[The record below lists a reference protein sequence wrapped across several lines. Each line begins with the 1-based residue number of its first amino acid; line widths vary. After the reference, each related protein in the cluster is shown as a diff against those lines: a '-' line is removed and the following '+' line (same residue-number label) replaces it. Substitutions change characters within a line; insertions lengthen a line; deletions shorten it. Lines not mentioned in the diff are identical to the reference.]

1 MLLFLLSLFLN
12 KKSVLRLLKVLY
24 CGSKDRLPKHLTVKP
39 YLMSTTVTSNTMG
52 LFSDDQVHEQ
62 IKRIFD
68 CPAFSVSDI
77 LRRFLSYIVDETL
90 YGRSNTIK
98 EYTIAVNVLNK
109 PVSFKPQ
116 QDAIVRIHAGRLR
129 RALNYYYKEQG
140 IGDLIEIT
148 VPKGTYVP
156 VFANMTHVEPNPD
169 TELITELKKNRNDTV
184 TIAIMPFKTFE
195 KDKSRLAFADSLGQQ
210 LSAEFGRF
218 PDFSVIAYY
227 TTQQLSSKNKEIHEL
242 ASDFGAQFI
251 VTGNVHFEP
260 HRLRV
265 SVQLT
270 DALNGAQIWTQL
282 FHYNYTPSNLF
293 EVADNII
300 ANVIAA
306 LGDFN
311 GLIIQQLAKGLT
323 KNKSGRP
330 YSVML
335 SWYHDFYAAFN
346 KGGFKKAYAAMEDA
360 VEQDPTNENAWAFL
374 GELSLLAFLFNQST
388 RGNPMIQGLKCAH
401 NALKINP
408 LSQHAHITLGMANIF
423 FNNKQAAMDSL
434 EYALSLNPNA
444 SGLIGIIGCL
454 MVCAGE
460 YHRGIELIRES
471 IDRNKS
477 YPPFFNLFVS
487 IYHFKQKEY
496 SLAYQ
501 QVEKSGISELVLN
514 AVIRVAILVNMGRK
528 SEAYEMMKVFKG
540 FQINKTWI
548 TRAQISRFLL
558 DQDLVENLYKGLKA
572 INVPVLT
579 VA

>member
-1 MLLFLLSLFLN
+1 
-12 KKSVLRLLKVLY
+12 
-24 CGSKDRLPKHLTVKP
+24 
-39 YLMSTTVTSNTMG
+39 MSTIEASNTIG
-52 LFSDDQVHEQ
+52 LFSAEQVRAQ
-62 IKRIFD
+62 IQRIFL

-109 PVSFKPQ
+109 PPSFKPQ
-116 QDAIVRIHAGRLR
+116 HDAIVRIHAGRLR

-140 IGDLIEIT
+140 IADDIEIT

-156 VFANMTHVEPNPD
+156 VFSKMQVTESKPDADETPEPQKTLHD
-169 TELITELKKNRNDTV
+169 AV

-195 KDKSRLAFADSLGQQ
+195 KDKSKLAFADSLGQQ

-227 TTQQLSSKNKEIHEL
+227 TTQQLSTKNKGVHEL
-242 ASDFGAQFI
+242 ASDFGAQYI
-251 VTGNVHFEP
+251 VTGNVHFETK
-260 HRLRV
+260 RLRV
-265 SVQLT
+265 AVQLT
-270 DALNGAQIWTQL
+270 DTHNGAQVWTEL
-282 FHYNYTPSNLF
+282 YNRNYASSNLF
-293 EVADNII
+293 EVEDDII
-300 ANVIAA
+300 AHIIAA

-311 GLIIQQLAKGLT
+311 GLIIQQLTKGLF
-323 KNKSGRP
+323 KNKLYKSSLP
-330 YSVML
+330 VL
-335 SWYHDFYAAFN
+335 LWYHEFYSGFN
-346 KGGFKKAYAAMEDA
+346 KVSFKKAYLAMESA
-360 VEQDPTNENAWAFL
+360 VEQNPANDSAWSFL
-374 GELSLLAFLFNQST
+374 GQLALLAFLFNQST
-388 RGNPMIQGLKCAH
+388 KGNPIILGLKCAH

-423 FNNKQAAMDSL
+423 LNNKQAGMDSL
-434 EYALSLNPNA
+434 EYSLALNPNA

-454 MVCAGE
+454 MICAGE
-460 YHRGIELIRES
+460 YNRGIELIRES

-487 IYHFKQKEY
+487 LYHFKLKEY
-496 SLAYQ
+496 SQAYH

-514 AVIRVAILVNMGRK
+514 AILRVSILVQLGRK
-528 SEAYEMMKVFKG
+528 SEAFEMMKVFKG

-548 TRAQISRFLL
+548 TREQISRFLL
-558 DQDLVENLYKGLKA
+558 DQDLVDNLYKGLKA

>member
-1 MLLFLLSLFLN
+1 
-12 KKSVLRLLKVLY
+12 
-24 CGSKDRLPKHLTVKP
+24 
-39 YLMSTTVTSNTMG
+39 MSTIETSNTIG
-52 LFSDDQVHEQ
+52 LFSDAQVHDQ
-62 IKRIFD
+62 IQRIFR

-116 QDAIVRIHAGRLR
+116 HDAIVRIHAGRLR

-148 VPKGTYVP
+148 IPKGTYVP
-156 VFANMTHVEPNPD
+156 VFGNFQPVEPKPD
-169 TELITELKKNRNDTV
+169 AEPVPEIQQNSNDTI

-195 KDKSRLAFADSLGQQ
+195 KDKSRLAFADGLGQQ

-227 TTQQLSSKNKEIHEL
+227 TTRQLSLKNKEIHEL

-251 VTGNVHFEP
+251 VTGNVQFEAR
-260 HRLRV
+260 RLRV
-265 SVQLT
+265 AVQLT
-270 DALNGAQIWTQL
+270 DAHNGAQIWTEL
-282 FHYNYTPSNLF
+282 YHYNYAPSNLF
-293 EVADNII
+293 EVADDLITHI
-300 ANVIAA
+300 IAA

-311 GLIIQQLAKGLT
+311 GLIIQQISKGLIR
-323 KNKSGRP
+323 NKSGKP

-335 SWYHDFYAAFN
+335 SWYHDFYATFN
-346 KGGFKKAYAAMEDA
+346 KGSFKKAYAAMEDA
-360 VEQDPTNENAWAFL
+360 VEQDPANENAWAFL
-374 GELSLLAFLFNQST
+374 GELALLAFLFNQST
-388 RGNPMIQGLKCAH
+388 RGTPTIQGLKCAH

-423 FNNKQAAMDSL
+423 LNNKQAALDSL
-434 EYALSLNPNA
+434 EYALALNPNA

-454 MVCAGE
+454 MICAGE
-460 YHRGIELIRES
+460 YSRGIELIRES
-471 IDRNKS
+471 IERNKS
-477 YPPFFNLFVS
+477 YPSCFDLFVS
-487 IYHFKQKEY
+487 LYHFKLKEY

-514 AVIRVAILVNMGRK
+514 AVLRVSFLVNIGRK

-548 TRAQISRFLL
+548 SREQISRFLL
-558 DQDLVENLYKGLKA
+558 DQDLVENLYDGLKA

>member
-1 MLLFLLSLFLN
+1 
-12 KKSVLRLLKVLY
+12 
-24 CGSKDRLPKHLTVKP
+24 
-39 YLMSTTVTSNTMG
+39 MSTIEASNTIG
-52 LFSDDQVHEQ
+52 LFSVEQVHDQ
-62 IKRIFD
+62 IQRIFH

-90 YGRSNTIK
+90 FGRSNTIK

-129 RALNYYYKEQG
+129 RALNYYYKEEG
-140 IGDLIEIT
+140 ISDLIEIT

-156 VFANMTHVEPNPD
+156 VFGNMNPVVQKLDPEPIP
-169 TELITELKKNRNDTV
+169 EIQKNSNNSI

-195 KDKSRLAFADSLGQQ
+195 RDKSRLAFADSLGQQ

-242 ASDFGAQFI
+242 ASDFGALFI

-260 HRLRV
+260 GRLRV
-265 SVQLT
+265 AVQLT
-270 DALNGAQIWTQL
+270 DTQNGAQIWTEL
-282 FHYNYTPSNLF
+282 YHHNYAPSNLF
-293 EVADNII
+293 EVADNIVTHII
-300 ANVIAA
+300 AG

-311 GLIIQQLAKGLT
+311 GLIIQHLMKGLT
-323 KNKSGRP
+323 KNKFDKP

-335 SWYHDFYAAFN
+335 SWYHDFYSTFN
-346 KGGFKKAYAAMEDA
+346 KGSFKKAYAAMEDA
-360 VEQDPTNENAWAFL
+360 VEQDPANENAWAFL
-374 GELSLLAFLFNQST
+374 GELSLLSLIFNQST
-388 RGNPMIQGLKCAH
+388 RGNPIIQGLKCAH
-401 NALKINP
+401 NALRINP
-408 LSQHAHITLGMANIF
+408 LSQHAHVTLGMTNIF
-423 FNNKQAAMDSL
+423 QNNKQAGLESL
-434 EYALSLNPNA
+434 EYALALNPNA

-454 MVCAGE
+454 MICAGE
-460 YHRGIELIRES
+460 YNRGIELIRES

-487 IYHFKQKEY
+487 LYHFKLKEY

-501 QVEKSGISELVLN
+501 QIEKSGISELVLN
-514 AVIRVAILVNMGRK
+514 AVLRVAILVNMGRK
-528 SEAYEMMKVFKG
+528 SEAFEMIKIFKG

-548 TRAQISRFLL
+548 SRDQISRFLL

-572 INVPVLT
+572 INVPILT

>member
-1 MLLFLLSLFLN
+1 LLLFVLSLFLN
-12 KKSVLRLLKVLY
+12 TNSALRLLKVLY
-24 CGSKDRLPKHLTVKP
+24 CGSKDQLPKHLTVKP
-39 YLMSTTVTSNTMG
+39 NLMSTIETSNTFG
-52 LFSDDQVHEQ
+52 LFSAEQVHEQ
-62 IKRIFD
+62 INKIFH

-116 QDAIVRIHAGRLR
+116 HDAIVRIHAGRLR

-140 IGDLIEIT
+140 IGDQIEIT

-156 VFANMTHVEPNPD
+156 VFGNMQHVETNPD
-169 TELITELKKNRNDTV
+169 TELSPELRQNLNDTV

-251 VTGNVHFEP
+251 VTGNVQFEP
-260 HRLRV
+260 RRLRV
-265 SVQLT
+265 AVQLT
-270 DALNGAQIWTQL
+270 DAHNGAQIWTEL
-282 FHYNYTPSNLF
+282 FHRNYTSSNLF
-293 EVADNII
+293 EVADNLIAHII
-300 ANVIAA
+300 SA

-323 KNKSGRP
+323 KNKFGKP

-335 SWYHDFYAAFN
+335 SWYHDFYASFN
-346 KGGFKKAYAAMEDA
+346 KGSFKKAYAAMEDA
-360 VEQDPTNENAWAFL
+360 VEQDPANENAWAFL
-374 GELSLLAFLFNQST
+374 GELSLLAFLFNQSI
-388 RGNPMIQGLKCAH
+388 RGTPRIQGLKCAH

-408 LSQHAHITLGMANIF
+408 LSQHAHVTLGMANIF
-423 FNNKQAAMDSL
+423 FNNKLAAMDSL
-434 EYALSLNPNA
+434 EYALALNPNA

-454 MVCAGE
+454 MICAGE
-460 YHRGIELIRES
+460 YNRGIELIRES
-471 IDRNKS
+471 MDRNKS
-477 YPPFFNLFVS
+477 YPHFFNLFVS
-487 IYHFKQKEY
+487 LYHFKLKEY

-501 QVEKSGISELVLN
+501 QVEKSGISDLVLN
-514 AVIRVAILVNMGRK
+514 AVLRVSILVNMGRK
-528 SEAYEMMKVFKG
+528 SEAFEMMKVFKG

-548 TRAQISRFLL
+548 TREQISRFLL